1 MDPALAHANRR
12 ISAIAEQPYGLA
24 RSQAAEQVA
33 RQIEADGPPQ
43 ALAYA
48 LATLVDSLVWNDEVH
63 RAFVPFTQHVR
74 WWDEHPE
81 MFDEDDR
88 FALFWSFKWMVGH
101 VSEFPDVPAT
111 QIEATL
117 TDMERRYRLEGLGR
131 NAVAHLRVFW
141 AMERDDPAHGQ
152 LYEQWVTT
160 PRDDYSQCRSCEPG
174 DRAAYLMWAGRTDEA
189 IGVIED
195 ALTQSPSCAT
205 EPADMLSRLA
215 LAYLDSGRL
224 SEATAA
230 HRRCLAALTRATGSV
245 IGPRGRVVELL
256 ARGGHHQTSVRR
268 VEADWP
274 DLAGVTPGARLE
286 YLRHAGTALRVVA
299 AREPDLPVDVPEV
312 TAATTLELEEHIRA
326 EADALAAA
334 FDARN
339 GTDANAR
346 SLARSRTVDAARE
359 TLDLSVLTTTAPTS
373 SGPMPSVGADAHDP
387 DAVGSS
393 TGEPTTLDRA
403 VAAAEADDLVAAARL
418 FQRAGAEAEAAG
430 LLRDAGLALADAAAC
445 AARLQDASGADVGF
459 AQADALLSAGGAD
472 PDERAPVL
480 AAWAEVAAGVG
491 RADEPIAAL
500 EKLLDGLDGS
510 GPGRAPEGSA
520 PGSSRPPI
528 SARNRAVLVDAL
540 ARLLATTGDRSRAA
554 DLAERAAEAFADAGA
569 TVDAAHAFW
578 LAGRLHGELGDPGT
592 AAWHLESALEG
603 FGLARLSEQRAEVA
617 GELITA
623 LRAAGRH
630 DDADAVT
637 R

>member
-12 ISAIAEQPYGLA
+12 ISAIAGQPYGLA
-24 RSQAAEQVA
+24 RSQAAEQVV
-33 RQIEADGPPQ
+33 RRIDADGPPQ

-63 RAFVPFTQHVR
+63 RAFVPFTRHVR

-88 FALFWSFKWMVGH
+88 HALFWSFKWMVGH
-101 VSEFPDVPAT
+101 VSEFPDVPAA

-117 TDMERRYRLEGLGR
+117 ADMERRYRLEGLGR

-141 AMERDDPAHGQ
+141 AMDRDDPSHGE

-160 PRDDYSQCRSCEPG
+160 PRDDYSQCQACEPG
-174 DRAAYLMWAGRTDEA
+174 DRAAYLIWAGRTDEA
-189 IGVIED
+189 IGVIEH
-195 ALTQSPSCAT
+195 ALTESPSCAT

-215 LAYLDSGRL
+215 LAYLDTGRL
-224 SEATAA
+224 AEAAAA
-230 HRRCLAALTRATGSV
+230 HRRCLSALTRATGSV

-256 ARGGHHQTSVRR
+256 ARAGHRQGSVRR

-274 DLAGVTPGARLE
+274 DLVAVTPGARLE
-286 YLRHAGTALRVVA
+286 YLRHAGTALRIVA
-299 AREPDLPVDVPEV
+299 AREPDLPVDVPDV
-312 TAATTLELEEHIRA
+312 TAATAVELEGVIRA
-326 EADALAAA
+326 EAEALAAA

-346 SLARSRTVDAARE
+346 SLARSRTVDAAPE
-359 TLDLSVLTTTAPTS
+359 AIDLSVLSTTAPGPTGPVPSVS
-373 SGPMPSVGADAHDP
+373 SGTPEPDVTESTVGHR
-387 DAVGSS
+387 
-393 TGEPTTLDRA
+393 TTLDRA
-403 VAAAEADDLVAAARL
+403 MAAADADDLEAAARL
-418 FQRAGAEAEAAG
+418 FQQAGAEAESAG
-430 LLRDAGLALADAAAC
+430 LLREAGLALADAAAC
-445 AARLQDASGADVGF
+445 AARLQDTAGAHVGF
-459 AQADALLSAGGAD
+459 EQADALLRAGGAD

-480 AAWAEVAAGVG
+480 AAWAEAAAGAG
-491 RADEPIAAL
+491 RAAEPIAAL
-500 EKLLDGLDGS
+500 EELLRGRD
-510 GPGRAPEGSA
+510 GPGPDHVV
-520 PGSSRPPI
+520 PGSDLDPGTAPI
-528 SARNRAVLVDAL
+528 SPRNRALLVDAL
-540 ARLLATTGDRSRAA
+540 ARLLATQGARSRAA
-554 DLAERAAEAFADAGA
+554 TLAERAAEAFADAGA

-592 AAWHLESALEG
+592 AVWHLESALEG
-603 FGLARLSEQRAEVA
+603 FTLSRLGEQRAEVA

-623 LRAAGRH
+623 LRAVGRD